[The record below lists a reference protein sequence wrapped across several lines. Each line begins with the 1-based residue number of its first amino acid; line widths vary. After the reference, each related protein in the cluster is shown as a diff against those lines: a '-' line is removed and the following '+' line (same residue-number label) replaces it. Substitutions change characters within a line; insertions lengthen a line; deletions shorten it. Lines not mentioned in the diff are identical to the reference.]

1 VVLPPN
7 GQVSADENAQS
18 DAEVSAGRRQM
29 TSRERAVSIFGVV
42 AFVAISVVFVS
53 RDGLFLSTDTVL
65 VWVVAA
71 LFALSLSDLQRVGLR
86 LVWDWLPFGAV
97 LLFFH
102 YAHGMAELIH
112 TRVHSQLQLRFD
124 EFLFGK
130 PLLTVQLQ
138 HAFHQTRHVRFWQY
152 GLWGVYMTYFFLALF
167 VAGVLW
173 RFAYPLFREF
183 RFLFVVL
190 SGLGCLT
197 YVLYPADPPW
207 IISQQLREIPTIYR
221 VLIETWDTV
230 GLHQAGAL
238 VERGSAFH
246 DATAAVPSLHAGV
259 TMLVCLFFWPMAR
272 PWVRTLLAFYVFAM
286 AFTLVYSGEHYV
298 FDIVTGWIYAGGV
311 VFGTRYIRRRRDA
324 RKAAKVQPEPTAAPG
339 RPVAVA
345 TR

>member
-7 GQVSADENAQS
+7 GQVSADEHAQS
-18 DAEVSAGRRQM
+18 DGDVSVARRQM
-29 TSRERAVSIFGVV
+29 TSRERVISIFGVV

-71 LFALSLSDLQRVGLR
+71 LVALSLTDLHRVGLR
-86 LVWDWLPFGAV
+86 LLWDWLPFGAV

-102 YAHGMAELIH
+102 YAHGMSELLH
-112 TRVHSQLQLRFD
+112 TRVHS
-124 EFLFGK
+124 
-130 PLLTVQLQ
+130 QLQ

-259 TMLVCLFFWPMAR
+259 TMLVCLFFWPLAR
-272 PWVRTLLAFYVFAM
+272 PWVRALLVLYVLAM

-298 FDIVTGWIYAGGV
+298 FDIFTGWIYAGGV
-311 VFGTRYIRRRRDA
+311 VFGTRYVRRRRDA
-324 RKAAKVQPEPTAAPG
+324 RRAPTSQTEPSPAA

-345 TR
+345 TP